1 MRWAEKQRLAF
12 IGRRLLAGET
22 VNRAD
27 IVAKFK
33 VSVPQASTDI
43 RHFKEAHPGAMKYD
57 MTRKTYVSDR
67 ITPVSGRNVAAA
79 ARSLIAADDAWLME
93 VAHRDPSMIR
103 DVAAALIFEL
113 NG

>member
-27 IVAKFK
+27 LVHKFG

-43 RHFKEAHPGAMKYD
+43 RRFKEAHPGAMKYD
-57 MTRKTYVSDR
+57 LTLKTYVADKL
-67 ITPVSGRNVAAA
+67 TPSGRDTTAAA
-79 ARSLIAADDAWLME
+79 GMLMRADDSELRMIML
-93 VAHRDPSMIR
+93 HDPSMIR
-103 DVAAALIFEL
+103 DVAAALIFER
-113 NG
+113 G